1 MFKDKDPF
9 IHPFITKLSAYY
21 VPDSAPDKRN
31 GTEKEKKRFSALME
45 LTTEWRRQTTIKQM
59 NIL

>member
-31 GTEKEKKRFSALME
+31 STEKDKKKAFLRSHGAYY
-45 LTTEWRRQTTIKQM
+45 
-59 NIL
+59 